1 MILKIDLYFV
11 RWSFKVK
18 AQVLKI
24 ALGVIIGFS
33 VFFLSSTLF
42 NTTQSSLLGVIA
54 LLVTLWTN
62 EALPLGVVSLFP
74 IILFPALEIINT
86 KATAVNYAHPIIFLF
101 LGGFLL
107 AIGVEKTKLH
117 IYISNKILGIFPS
130 TARGMIFSLSF
141 TSALL
146 SSILS
151 NTTTTLLLIS
161 IAIFLTDH
169 MRLKMRFALAIAYGA
184 NIGGILTPIG
194 TPPNL
199 VLLGIMEDKGLEL
212 VPFFQWMYMV
222 APLVLFMIVSMSFL
236 LSFGTKDIEITH
248 TIESKSL
255 DAQQKKVVTIL
266 LSLIGLL
273 LVNASIKPYWGG
285 LGLSETGILLGFG
298 LLLFMPPLNIL
309 DWKEDN
315 GKIPYEIILLFG
327 AGFSIAKAFGTVG
340 LADEVAS
347 YLVSITHLPPLL
359 LLLSVALLITFTTE
373 VTSNVAMISIMLPVI
388 YSVSELAGVNTTLF
402 MMVATLCASYA
413 FMLPI
418 ATPPNAIAMSTGA
431 INVKDMMRYGI
442 VLNIIGVIAIVTIAE
457 YFWKGIL

>member
-1 MILKIDLYFV
+1 
-11 RWSFKVK
+11 
-18 AQVLKI
+18 
-24 ALGVIIGFS
+24 
-33 VFFLSSTLF
+33 
-42 NTTQSSLLGVIA
+42 
-54 LLVTLWTN
+54 
-62 EALPLGVVSLFP
+62 
-74 IILFPALEIINT
+74 
-86 KATAVNYAHPIIFLF
+86 
-101 LGGFLL
+101 
-107 AIGVEKTKLH
+107 
-117 IYISNKILGIFPS
+117 
-130 TARGMIFSLSF
+130 
-141 TSALL
+141 
-146 SSILS
+146 
-151 NTTTTLLLIS
+151 
-161 IAIFLTDH
+161 
-169 MRLKMRFALAIAYGA
+169 MRFALAIAYGA

-222 APLVLFMIVSMSFL
+222 APLVIFMIVSMSFL
-236 LSFGTKDIEITH
+236 LSIGTKDIEITH
-248 TIESKSL
+248 SVEQKPL
-255 DAQQKKVVTIL
+255 DSEQKKVVTIL

-309 DWKEDN
+309 NWKEDN

-327 AGFSIAKAFGTVG
+327 AGFSIAKAFGSVG

-347 YLVSITHLPPLL
+347 YLVSITHLPPLM

-442 VLNIIGVIAIVTIAE
+442 VLNIIGVIAIVSIAE

>member
-1 MILKIDLYFV
+1 M
-11 RWSFKVK
+11 
-18 AQVLKI
+18 
-24 ALGVIIGFS
+24 ALLIGLVI
-33 VFFLSSTLF
+33 FFLANTVF
-42 NTTQSSLLGVIA
+42 NTTQSSLVGLIA
-54 LLVTLWTN
+54 MLVTLWTN
-62 EALPLGVVSLFP
+62 EGLALGVVSLLP
-74 IILFPALEIINT
+74 ILLFPAFDIINT

-101 LGGFLL
+101 FGGFLL

-117 IYISNKILGIFPS
+117 IYISNKILNFFPS
-130 TARGMIFSLSF
+130 TPRGMIFSLSI

-161 IAIFLTDH
+161 IAIFLTDEL
-169 MRLKMRFALAIAYGA
+169 RLKMRFALAIAYGA

-199 VLLGIMEDKGLEL
+199 VLLGIMEDKGMEMI
-212 VPFFQWMYMV
+212 PFFQWIYMA
-222 APLVLFMIVSMSFL
+222 APLVFIMLMFMSYL
-236 LSFGTKDIEITH
+236 LSIGTKDIEITH
-248 TIESKSL
+248 SVEIKQL
-255 DAQQKKVVTIL
+255 DSQQKKVVYVL
-266 LSLIGLL
+266 FSLIGLL

-298 LLLFMPPLNIL
+298 VLLFMPPFSIL

-327 AGFSIAKAFGTVG
+327 AGFSIAKAFSQVG

-347 YLVSITHLPPLL
+347 YLISIIDLPPIL

-431 INVKDMMRYGI
+431 IGVKDMMRYGI
-442 VLNIIGVIAIVTIAE
+442 VLNIIGVFVITFIAE
-457 YFWKGIL
+457 YFWKGLLS

>member
-1 MILKIDLYFV
+1 MTHHLPQIKKILMALLIGLVIFFV
-11 RWSFKVK
+11 
-18 AQVLKI
+18 A
-24 ALGVIIGFS
+24 
-33 VFFLSSTLF
+33 
-42 NTTQSSLLGVIA
+42 NTIFDTRESSLLGLIA
-54 LLVTLWTN
+54 MLVTLWTN
-62 EALPLGVVSLFP
+62 EGLALGVVSLLP
-74 IILFPALEIINT
+74 ILLFPAFDIINT

-101 LGGFLL
+101 FGGFLL

-117 IYISNKILGIFPS
+117 IYISNKILNFFPA
-130 TARGMIFSLSF
+130 TARGMIFSLSI

-161 IAIFLTDH
+161 IAIFLTDEL
-169 MRLKMRFALAIAYGA
+169 RLKMRFALAIAYGA

-199 VLLGIMEDKGLEL
+199 VLLGIMEDKGMEM
-212 VPFFQWMYMV
+212 VPFFQWIYMA
-222 APLVLFMIVSMSFL
+222 APLVFIMLMFMSYL
-236 LSFGTKDIEITH
+236 LSIGTKDIEITH
-248 TIESKSL
+248 SIEIKPL
-255 DAQQKKVVTIL
+255 DKDQKKVVYVL
-266 LSLIGLL
+266 FSLIGLL
-273 LVNASIKPYWGG
+273 LVNASIKPYWAG

-298 LLLFMPPLNIL
+298 VLLFMPPFNIL
-309 DWKEDN
+309 EWKEDN

-327 AGFSIAKAFGTVG
+327 AGFSIAKAFSQVG

-347 YLVSITHLPPLL
+347 YLVSIIDLPPIL

-431 INVKDMMRYGI
+431 IGVKDMMRYGI
-442 VLNIIGVIAIVTIAE
+442 VLNIIGVFTITFIAE
-457 YFWKGIL
+457 CFWKGLL